1 MFLSCK
7 CRKGK
12 VRCHLFEVLLE
23 YETWFQLDEVE
34 RSTVSGDSNQVQ
46 DATKYAMTRYV
57 GTVQCTDGN
66 GLKQQRPIPP
76 FTPTITFINVVSTKT
91 HILDLAVG
99 RSHTHKGQVFKESCT
114 YELKHHLNATSKQQ
128 ATFSLTYI
136 N

>member
-1 MFLSCK
+1 MLA
-7 CRKGK
+7 
-12 VRCHLFEVLLE
+12 LF
-23 YETWFQLDEVE
+23 
-34 RSTVSGDSNQVQ
+34 NVQ
-46 DATKYAMTRYV
+46 MEMAENNKD
-57 GTVQCTDGN
+57 
-66 GLKQQRPIPP
+66 PFPP
-76 FTPTITFINVVSTKT
+76 FTPTITFINVVSTIT